1 MHKVVIVEDEELVR
15 RGIVTAVNWASV
27 DCEVVGEAGS
37 GSEGVE
43 VIRSSHPDIV
53 VTDIRMRGMDGLEM
67 IRKLREEG
75 CEARFILLTAYSD
88 FSYAQT
94 AVKLG
99 AADYLLKPFHDGELE
114 AAVARI
120 IEKSRVKAQSPL
132 SDMANSKN
140 RYVAE
145 AAQFMASHLNDPDMS
160 VGVVARQLGLSEGHL
175 SHTFKKETGMTVS
188 SYLTACRMEKA
199 KELLSDCR
207 IKVYEVAE
215 RVGYR
220 DIAHFSSSFKKS
232 VGVSPSE
239 YQNSIQ

>member
-160 VGVVARQLGLSEGHL
+160 VGAVARQLGLSEGHL

>member
-1 MHKVVIVEDEELVR
+1 MYNVVIVEDEELVR

-27 DCEVVGEAGS
+27 DCAVVGEAAG
-37 GSEGVE
+37 GTEGIA

-53 VTDIRMRGMDGLEM
+53 VTDIRMPGMDGLEM
-67 IRKLREEG
+67 LRRLREEG
-75 CEARFILLTAYSD
+75 CEAKFILLTAYSD
-88 FSYAQT
+88 FAYAQT

-99 AADYLLKPFHDGELE
+99 ASDYLLKPFHDGELE

-120 IEKSRVKAQSPL
+120 IEKSRSRAQAGL
-132 SDMANSKN
+132 VDVVNIKN
-140 RYVAE
+140 RYVTE

-160 VGVVARQLGLSEGHL
+160 VGAVARQLGLSEGHL
-175 SHTFKKETGMTVS
+175 SHLFKKETGMTVS
-188 SYLTACRMEKA
+188 SYLTSCRMEKA

-207 IKVYEVAE
+207 SRVYEVAE

-239 YQNSIQ
+239 YQNGKR

>member
-1 MHKVVIVEDEELVR
+1 MFRVVIVEDEELVR
-15 RGIVTAVNWASV
+15 RGIVTVVNWASV
-27 DCEVVGEAGS
+27 GCEVVGEAAS
-37 GSEGVE
+37 GAEGVE

-53 VTDIRMRGMDGLEM
+53 VTDIRMPGMDGLEM
-67 IRKLREEG
+67 MRRLREEG
-75 CEARFILLTAYSD
+75 CRARFILLTAYSD

-120 IEKSRVKAQSPL
+120 LEKGRARADTGL
-132 SDMANSKN
+132 EAATRSKN

-160 VGVVARQLGLSEGHL
+160 VGAVARQLGLSEGHL
-175 SHTFKKETGMTVS
+175 SHLFKKETGCTVS
-188 SYLTACRMEKA
+188 SSLTACRMEKA

-207 IKVYEVAE
+207 SRVYEVAE

-220 DIAHFSSSFKKS
+220 DIAHFSSSFKKA

-239 YQNSIQ
+239 YQNRQG